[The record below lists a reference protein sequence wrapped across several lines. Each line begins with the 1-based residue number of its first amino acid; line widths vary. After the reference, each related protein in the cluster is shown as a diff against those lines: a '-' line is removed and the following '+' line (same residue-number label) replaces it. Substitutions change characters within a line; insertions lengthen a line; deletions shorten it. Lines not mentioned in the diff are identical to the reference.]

1 MVIGLVSAVYCSKFR
16 LFEHRSGTE
25 DILVLTLRA
34 FLQRRAQFAEF
45 LQCNSALTTSRYFR
59 LMALA
64 TTELCCTTPI
74 ASYGIWLNLN
84 NSPRHP
90 WISWADTHWHL
101 SKVDLWPSLLWRMD
115 HNTAVGL
122 ELTRWSPIACG
133 LIFFAF
139 FGFAGEAQRHYREGF
154 VLLKG
159 LLPKRLS
166 SFSSHKRC
174 RYVTLRLSLP
184 FGAEF
189 RF

>member
-90 WISWADTHWHL
+90 WISWADTHWHF